1 MSLAVGSPPSFQIPT
16 GEAPGI
22 PGMSD
27 FAGAIPG
34 AVQPVTLGAP
44 VGATPVSLPPLV
56 PMTPGSDATDSSVGG
71 TTPGGTHV
79 CLRHDKHQAKK
90 KCTCGKARRYKQQSR
105 GYKPPAPDAEFE
117 ELRRDGI
124 LPVVAALAAHAG
136 DAAVA
141 HWGCLALGNVCYS
154 RKNADAVKAA
164 GGEAHVRA
172 IRAAQRDADGV
183 VARAADRALE
193 LLNRDVYRDEE
204 VKPTTRGSPRSPR
217 SPPALPASPEI
228 AAHAMT
234 LKTSPSAVHVGYAA
248 DGGYTTVVQA
258 PPYVLPAPEEAS
270 V

>member
-1 MSLAVGSPPSFQIPT
+1 M
-16 GEAPGI
+16 
-22 PGMSD
+22 
-27 FAGAIPG
+27 
-34 AVQPVTLGAP
+34 
-44 VGATPVSLPPLV
+44 
-56 PMTPGSDATDSSVGG
+56 
-71 TTPGGTHV
+71 
-79 CLRHDKHQAKK
+79 
-90 KCTCGKARRYKQQSR
+90 
-105 GYKPPAPDAEFE
+105 
-117 ELRRDGI
+117 
-124 LPVVAALAAHAG
+124 
-136 DAAVA
+136 
-141 HWGCLALGNVCYS
+141 CYS